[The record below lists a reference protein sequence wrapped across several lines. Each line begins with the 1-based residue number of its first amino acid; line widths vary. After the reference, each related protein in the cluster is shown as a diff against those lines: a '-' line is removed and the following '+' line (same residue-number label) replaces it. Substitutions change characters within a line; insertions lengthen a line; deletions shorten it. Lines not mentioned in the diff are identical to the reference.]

1 MATTLPSFDAPRGRM
16 PTLQFVPPG
25 ELQVDPSYQR
35 GVAIGESQA
44 LIRRIA
50 KAWNWALC
58 QPLVVSRRMLD
69 DREELFVIDG
79 QHRLEAAKLR
89 GDIAQ
94 LPCVIAAYRTA
105 ADEAAD
111 FVQINRQRRPLT
123 KLEVFRAAVASGDA
137 DAVAILEAITAA
149 GLTLAPHTN
158 YASWK
163 PGMVGTIAGVQSAW
177 KRHGELATSQALLVL
192 ARAWPGQIQQ
202 YAGTVFPGIAAICA
216 EELKHADAEQRIA
229 KLVATWSA
237 RTQAQW
243 RLSIQ
248 RVQLESGVAYD
259 LASAKV
265 LRDAWE
271 QANGTAPIAKPSPV
285 AAPTR
290 PAAIFVP
297 DGREDGKAWC
307 DQCDTRV
314 SAGRV
319 KACSSQWCKLRDV
332 A

>member
-1 MATTLPSFDAPRGRM
+1 MATALPQFDAPRGRM

-35 GVAIGESQA
+35 GVATGESQA

-50 KAWNWALC
+50 KAWNWSLC
-58 QPLVVSRRMLD
+58 QPLVVSRRMQD

-137 DAVAILEAITAA
+137 DAIGILAAITAA

-163 PGMVGTIAGVQSAW
+163 PGMVGTVAGLQAAW
-177 KRHGELATSQALLVL
+177 RRHGEKATARALMVL
-192 ARAWPGQIQQ
+192 AKAWPGQIQQ

-216 EELKHADAEQRIA
+216 EELKHADADQRIER
-229 KLVATWSA
+229 LIATWS
-237 RTQAQW
+237 RRSQAQW
-243 RLSIQ
+243 RHAIQ
-248 RVQLESGVAYD
+248 RVQLETGSAYD

-265 LRDAWE
+265 LRDAWQ
-271 QANGTAPIAKPSPV
+271 QANGVAPAKVLPV
-285 AAPTR
+285 AADPAR
-290 PAAIFVP
+290 PALAFVP
-297 DGREDGKAWC
+297 DGRDDGKAWC

-319 KACSSQWCKLRDV
+319 KSCSSQWCKLRDV